1 MAHIALFMN
10 NLPTGGAERVM
21 LSLARAFAARGH
33 RVDFVLVVRHGELVA
48 QIPSTAKVVELGAV
62 HRNRV
67 LPGLLRLESGTRR
80 LVTRALY
87 QAKPPKVV
95 RGLPP
100 LARYLRRARPDAL
113 LSTLPVNN
121 LVALWAAALAGVPTR
136 VVVREATHESS
147 DLPGEEGPF
156 LRLFPQLAHR
166 WYPRAAA
173 VVTVSNGVA
182 DDLASFVGIERERLT
197 TIYNPVDLAR
207 IAAESQLAPDEPW
220 LAPGGPP
227 TLVAAGRLVP
237 QKDFVTL
244 LHALARVRRE
254 RPVRLVVLGRGP
266 LRERLAELAGELGI
280 AEALRMP
287 GVVANPFA
295 YLARAAA
302 FVLSSAWEGL
312 PNVLLEALAC
322 GCPVVATDCPS
333 GPREIL
339 ADGRYGPLVPVG
351 DPAALAAAILAT
363 LDAPPD
369 AARLRARAADFAI
382 ERSAGRYLEVL
393 LGEGSPD
400 AVPAWDAAAAPA
412 EAPASAGRT
421 A

>member
-1 MAHIALFMN
+1 MAHVALFMN

-21 LSLARAFAARGH
+21 LSLAKAFAARGH

-48 QIPSTAKVVELGAV
+48 QIPPEANVVELGAV

-67 LPGLLRLESGTRR
+67 LPSLLRLERGTRR

-100 LARYLRRARPDAL
+100 LARYLRSACPDAL

-121 LVALWAAALAGVPTR
+121 LVALWAASRAGVPTR

-156 LRLFPQLAHR
+156 MRLFPELAHR
-166 WYPRAAA
+166 WYPHASA
-173 VVTVSNGVA
+173 VVTVSDGVA
-182 DDLASFVGIERERLT
+182 DDLVQFVGIERERLT

-266 LRERLAELAGELGI
+266 LRERLAELADELGI
-280 AEALRMP
+280 GEALRMP

-295 YLARAAA
+295 YFARAAA

-312 PNVLLEALAC
+312 PNVVLEALAC

-339 ADGRYGPLVPVG
+339 ADGRHGRLVPVA

-363 LDAPPD
+363 LDAPPERT
-369 AARLRARAADFAI
+369 ALRARAADFAL
-382 ERSAGRYLEVL
+382 ERSADRYLEAL
-393 LGEGSPD
+393 LGRESL
-400 AVPAWDAAAAPA
+400 DAAAPQGEPTAP
-412 EAPASAGRT
+412 EPAAAAAGGSA
-421 A
+421 